1 MRGSNYDEVTS
12 VDLASTAQGFQIS
25 VLTDRLEVKFF
36 VQEDWRTKDAVDALD
51 AKLVSSILRL
61 TLGAWGLFG

>member
-1 MRGSNYDEVTS
+1 M
-12 VDLASTAQGFQIS
+12 AQGFQIS

-51 AKLVSSILRL
+51 AKLISSILRL